1 MWTAQEFS
9 PDNLLDCL
17 NVSTEHEA
25 LELADQVEASIY
37 IWRRKA
43 CERHSKSSWTM
54 VKDLVSDTDRTDKYA
69 VLAQRA
75 ESLLFCL
82 KQRYP
87 ELSQTTLDTSKIQY
101 NRVSMPCIMV
111 NVFYFWT
118 YVLFKLMWH
127 ELDKREDGQM

>member
-54 VKDLVSDTDRTDKYA
+54 VKDLVSDTDRTDKYT